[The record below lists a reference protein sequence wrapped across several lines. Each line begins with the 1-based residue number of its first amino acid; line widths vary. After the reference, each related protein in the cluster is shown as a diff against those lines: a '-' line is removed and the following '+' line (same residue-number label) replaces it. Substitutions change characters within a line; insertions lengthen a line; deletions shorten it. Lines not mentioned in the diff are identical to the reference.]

1 MFVIVN
7 KNKTTTVS
15 TTSTTPTATT
25 TATTTTT
32 TTTTI
37 PIGATS
43 SNTSTTTD
51 TTAKSCTTRPYTCAQ
66 LINHPYP
73 GTLPNVYSY
82 SFSWGEY
89 ISYIQQCRSEC
100 SVTEQH
106 ALIEKV
112 CVYMYYVFLCSV
124 CMYI

>member
-1 MFVIVN
+1 MFDIVN

-15 TTSTTPTATT
+15 TTVTTPTTTT

-32 TTTTI
+32 TTTII
-37 PIGATS
+37 PTATS
-43 SNTSTTTD
+43 SSTSTTTT
-51 TTAKSCTTRPYTCAQ
+51 TTASSCTTRPYTCAQ

-89 ISYIQQCRSEC
+89 ISYIEQCRSEC
-100 SVTEQH
+100 NVPEQQ

-112 CVYMYYVFLCSV
+112 CV
-124 CMYI
+124 CMYVLCIFM

>member
-15 TTSTTPTATT
+15 TTVTTPTATT

-32 TTTTI
+32 TTTII
-37 PIGATS
+37 PTATS
-43 SNTSTTTD
+43 SSTSTTTN
-51 TTAKSCTTRPYTCAQ
+51 TTAKSCITRPYTCAQ

-89 ISYIQQCRSEC
+89 ISYIEQCRSEC
-100 SVTEQH
+100 SVAEQQ

-112 CVYMYYVFLCSV
+112 CVDMYYVFLCSV